1 MQIQQG
7 KQPDPKELFNFDNT
21 QCVKKTN
28 TNILITNFSCLLRYG
43 VEINDLKIAECIQ
56 KGVPVIK
63 QDIDKGINEFISS
76 NFDLSIMARSI
87 QCLKNPD
94 LALNEM
100 LQISKRCVVTV
111 PNLGY
116 WRCRI
121 NLASGKM
128 PVTPELP
135 SSWYETEN
143 IHLCTIKDF
152 EKLCLDKNIKIN
164 KIVGLNE
171 NKTSEIKKN
180 NLEIKNL
187 FSKFKKLILIIPN
200 NCSEKIIITIPA
212 TILNISEFCKS
223 V

>member
-1 MQIQQG
+1 MAIKLSKIINSWVPENSKVIDFG
-7 KQPDPKELFNFDNT
+7 CGDGSLLKELFENK
-21 QCVKKTN
+21 QV
-28 TNILITNFSCLLRYG
+28 LGYG
-43 VEINDLKIAECIQ
+43 VEINDTKIEKCIE

-63 QDIDKGINEFISS
+63 LDIDKGLNDFMSS

-94 LALNEM
+94 LALNRM
-100 LQISKRCVVTV
+100 LELSKRCVVTL

-128 PVTPELP
+128 PITPELP

-152 EKLCLDKNIKIN
+152 ENLCLKENIRIKDKVFINRNGDQGSLSKIN
-164 KIVGLNE
+164 P
-171 NKTSEIKKN
+171 
-180 NLEIKNL
+180 NL
-187 FSKFKKLILIIPN
+187 FAVEGVYLL
-200 NCSEKIIITIPA
+200 ER
-212 TILNISEFCKS
+212 
-223 V
+223 

>member
-1 MQIQQG
+1 MAIQLSEIIKKWVPENSKVIDFG
-7 KQPDPKELFNFDNT
+7 CGNGSLLDELIID
-21 QCVKKTN
+21 K
-28 TNILITNFSCLLRYG
+28 NILGYG

-76 NFDLSIMARSI
+76 NFDLSIMARSN

-100 LQISKRCVVTV
+100 LQNSKRCVVTV

-152 EKLCLDKNIKIN
+152 EKLCSDKNIKVKDKIFIN
-164 KIVGLNE
+164 RRGTQSSLSLI
-171 NKTSEIKKN
+171 SP
-180 NLEIKNL
+180 NL
-187 FSKFKKLILIIPN
+187 FAVEGVYLL
-200 NCSEKIIITIPA
+200 EK
-212 TILNISEFCKS
+212 
-223 V
+223 

>member
-1 MQIQQG
+1 MAIQLSEIIKKWVPENSKVIDFG
-7 KQPDPKELFNFDNT
+7 CGNGSLLDELIID
-21 QCVKKTN
+21 K
-28 TNILITNFSCLLRYG
+28 NILGYG

-116 WRCRI
+116 WKCRI

-152 EKLCLDKNIKIN
+152 EKLCSDKNIKIKD
-164 KIVGLNE
+164 KIFINRRGTQSSL
-171 NKTSEIKKN
+171 SLISP
-180 NLEIKNL
+180 NL
-187 FSKFKKLILIIPN
+187 FAVEGVYLL
-200 NCSEKIIITIPA
+200 EK
-212 TILNISEFCKS
+212 
-223 V
+223 

>member
-1 MQIQQG
+1 MAIKLSKIINSWVPENSKVIDFG
-7 KQPDPKELFNFDNT
+7 CGDGSLLKELLENK
-21 QCVKKTN
+21 QV
-28 TNILITNFSCLLRYG
+28 LGYG
-43 VEINDLKIAECIQ
+43 VEINDTKIEKCIG

-63 QDIDKGINEFISS
+63 LDIDKGLNDFMSS

-94 LALNEM
+94 LALNRM
-100 LQISKRCVVTV
+100 LELSKRCVVTL

-128 PVTPELP
+128 PITPELP

-152 EKLCLDKNIKIN
+152 ENLCLKENISIKDKVFINRNGDQGGLSKIN
-164 KIVGLNE
+164 P
-171 NKTSEIKKN
+171 
-180 NLEIKNL
+180 NL
-187 FSKFKKLILIIPN
+187 FAVEGVYLL
-200 NCSEKIIITIPA
+200 EK
-212 TILNISEFCKS
+212 
-223 V
+223 

>member
-1 MQIQQG
+1 MAIKLSKIINSWVPENSKVIDFG
-7 KQPDPKELFNFDNT
+7 CGDGSLLKELFENK
-21 QCVKKTN
+21 QV
-28 TNILITNFSCLLRYG
+28 LGYG
-43 VEINDLKIAECIQ
+43 VEINNTKIEKCIE

-63 QDIDKGINEFISS
+63 LDIDKGLNDFMSS

-94 LALNEM
+94 LALNTM
-100 LQISKRCVVTV
+100 LELSKRCVVTL

-128 PVTPELP
+128 PITPELP

-152 EKLCLDKNIKIN
+152 ENLCLKENIRIKDKVFINRNGDQGGLSKIN
-164 KIVGLNE
+164 P
-171 NKTSEIKKN
+171 
-180 NLEIKNL
+180 NL
-187 FSKFKKLILIIPN
+187 FAVEGVYLL
-200 NCSEKIIITIPA
+200 EK
-212 TILNISEFCKS
+212 
-223 V
+223 

>member
-1 MQIQQG
+1 MAIKLSKIINSWVPENSKVIDFG
-7 KQPDPKELFNFDNT
+7 CGDGSLLKELFENK
-21 QCVKKTN
+21 QV
-28 TNILITNFSCLLRYG
+28 LGYG
-43 VEINDLKIAECIQ
+43 VEINDTKIEKCIG

-63 QDIDKGINEFISS
+63 LDIDKGLNDFMSS

-94 LALNEM
+94 LALNRM
-100 LQISKRCVVTV
+100 LELSKRCVVTL

-128 PVTPELP
+128 PITPELP

-152 EKLCLDKNIKIN
+152 ENLCLKENINIKDKVFIN
-164 KIVGLNE
+164 RNGDQGGLSKINP
-171 NKTSEIKKN
+171 
-180 NLEIKNL
+180 NL
-187 FSKFKKLILIIPN
+187 FAVEGVYLL
-200 NCSEKIIITIPA
+200 ER
-212 TILNISEFCKS
+212 
-223 V
+223 

>member
-1 MQIQQG
+1 MAIKLSKIINSWVPENSKVIDFG
-7 KQPDPKELFNFDNT
+7 CGDGSLLKELLENK
-21 QCVKKTN
+21 QV
-28 TNILITNFSCLLRYG
+28 LGYG
-43 VEINDLKIAECIQ
+43 VEINDTKIEKCIE

-63 QDIDKGINEFISS
+63 LDIDKGLNDFMSS

-94 LALNEM
+94 LALNRM
-100 LQISKRCVVTV
+100 LELSKRCVVTL

-128 PVTPELP
+128 PITPELP

-152 EKLCLDKNIKIN
+152 ENLCLKENIRIKDKVFINRNGDQGGLSKIN
-164 KIVGLNE
+164 P
-171 NKTSEIKKN
+171 
-180 NLEIKNL
+180 NL
-187 FSKFKKLILIIPN
+187 FAVEGVYLL
-200 NCSEKIIITIPA
+200 EK
-212 TILNISEFCKS
+212 
-223 V
+223 

>member
-1 MQIQQG
+1 
-7 KQPDPKELFNFDNT
+7 
-21 QCVKKTN
+21 
-28 TNILITNFSCLLRYG
+28 
-43 VEINDLKIAECIQ
+43 
-56 KGVPVIK
+56 
-63 QDIDKGINEFISS
+63 
-76 NFDLSIMARSI
+76 MARSI

-152 EKLCLDKNIKIN
+152 EKLCSDKNIKVKDKIFIN
-164 KIVGLNE
+164 RRGTQSSLSLI
-171 NKTSEIKKN
+171 SP
-180 NLEIKNL
+180 NL
-187 FSKFKKLILIIPN
+187 FAVEGVYLL
-200 NCSEKIIITIPA
+200 EK
-212 TILNISEFCKS
+212 
-223 V
+223 

>member
-1 MQIQQG
+1 MAIKLSKIINSWVPENSKVIDFG
-7 KQPDPKELFNFDNT
+7 CGDGYLLKELFENK
-21 QCVKKTN
+21 QV
-28 TNILITNFSCLLRYG
+28 LGYG
-43 VEINDLKIAECIQ
+43 VEINDTKIEKCIE

-63 QDIDKGINEFISS
+63 LDIDKGLNDFMSS

-94 LALNEM
+94 LALNRM
-100 LQISKRCVVTV
+100 LELSKRCVVTL

-128 PVTPELP
+128 PITPELP

-152 EKLCLDKNIKIN
+152 ENLCLKENINIKDKVFIN
-164 KIVGLNE
+164 RNGDQGGLSKINP
-171 NKTSEIKKN
+171 
-180 NLEIKNL
+180 NL
-187 FSKFKKLILIIPN
+187 FAVEGVYLL
-200 NCSEKIIITIPA
+200 EK
-212 TILNISEFCKS
+212 
-223 V
+223 

>member
-1 MQIQQG
+1 MAIKLSKIINSWVPENSKVIDFG
-7 KQPDPKELFNFDNT
+7 CGDGSLLKELFENK
-21 QCVKKTN
+21 QV
-28 TNILITNFSCLLRYG
+28 LGYG
-43 VEINDLKIAECIQ
+43 VEINDTKIEKCIE

-63 QDIDKGINEFISS
+63 LDIDKGLNDFMSS

-94 LALNEM
+94 LALNRM
-100 LQISKRCVVTV
+100 LELSKRCVVTL

-128 PVTPELP
+128 PITPELP

-152 EKLCLDKNIKIN
+152 ENLCLKENISIKDKVFINRNGDQGGLSKIN
-164 KIVGLNE
+164 P
-171 NKTSEIKKN
+171 
-180 NLEIKNL
+180 NL
-187 FSKFKKLILIIPN
+187 FAVEGVYLL
-200 NCSEKIIITIPA
+200 EK
-212 TILNISEFCKS
+212 
-223 V
+223 

>member
-1 MQIQQG
+1 MAIQLSQIIKNWVPENSKVIDFG
-7 KQPDPKELFNFDNT
+7 CGSGSLLNE
-21 QCVKKTN
+21 
-28 TNILITNFSCLLRYG
+28 LITDKNVLGYG

-100 LQISKRCVVTV
+100 LQLSKRCVVTV

-152 EKLCLDKNIKIN
+152 EKLCSDKNIKVIDRIFIN
-164 KIVGLNE
+164 KKGKQSILSS
-171 NKTSEIKKN
+171 KSP
-180 NLEIKNL
+180 NL
-187 FSKFKKLILIIPN
+187 FAVEGVYLL
-200 NCSEKIIITIPA
+200 EK
-212 TILNISEFCKS
+212 
-223 V
+223 

>member
-1 MQIQQG
+1 MAIKLSKIINSWVPENSKVIDFG
-7 KQPDPKELFNFDNT
+7 CGDGSLLKELFENK
-21 QCVKKTN
+21 QV
-28 TNILITNFSCLLRYG
+28 LGYG
-43 VEINDLKIAECIQ
+43 VEINDLKIEKCIE

-63 QDIDKGINEFISS
+63 LDIDKGLNDFMSS

-94 LALNEM
+94 LALNRM
-100 LQISKRCVVTV
+100 LELSKRCVVTL

-128 PVTPELP
+128 PITPELP

-152 EKLCLDKNIKIN
+152 ENLCLKENISIKDKVFINRNGDQGGLSKIN
-164 KIVGLNE
+164 P
-171 NKTSEIKKN
+171 
-180 NLEIKNL
+180 NL
-187 FSKFKKLILIIPN
+187 FAVEGVYLL
-200 NCSEKIIITIPA
+200 EK
-212 TILNISEFCKS
+212 
-223 V
+223 

>member
-1 MQIQQG
+1 MATRLSKIINSWVPENSKVIDFG
-7 KQPDPKELFNFDNT
+7 CGDGSLLKELFENK
-21 QCVKKTN
+21 QV
-28 TNILITNFSCLLRYG
+28 LGYG
-43 VEINDLKIAECIQ
+43 VEINDTKIEKCIG

-63 QDIDKGINEFISS
+63 LDIDKGLNDFMSS

-94 LALNEM
+94 LALNRM
-100 LQISKRCVVTV
+100 LELSKRCVVTL

-128 PVTPELP
+128 PITPELP

-152 EKLCLDKNIKIN
+152 ENLCLKENININDKVFINRNGDQGGLSKIN
-164 KIVGLNE
+164 P
-171 NKTSEIKKN
+171 
-180 NLEIKNL
+180 NL
-187 FSKFKKLILIIPN
+187 FAVEGVYLL
-200 NCSEKIIITIPA
+200 EK
-212 TILNISEFCKS
+212 
-223 V
+223 

>member
-1 MQIQQG
+1 MAIKLSKIINSWVPENSKVIDFG
-7 KQPDPKELFNFDNT
+7 CGDGSLLKELFENK
-21 QCVKKTN
+21 QV
-28 TNILITNFSCLLRYG
+28 LGYG
-43 VEINDLKIAECIQ
+43 VEINDTKIEKCIE

-63 QDIDKGINEFISS
+63 LDIDKGLNDFMSS

-94 LALNEM
+94 LALNRM
-100 LQISKRCVVTV
+100 LELSKRCVVTL

-128 PVTPELP
+128 PITPELP

-152 EKLCLDKNIKIN
+152 ENLCLKENISIKDKVFINRKGDQGGLSKIN
-164 KIVGLNE
+164 P
-171 NKTSEIKKN
+171 
-180 NLEIKNL
+180 NL
-187 FSKFKKLILIIPN
+187 FAVEGVYLL
-200 NCSEKIIITIPA
+200 EK
-212 TILNISEFCKS
+212 
-223 V
+223 

>member
-1 MQIQQG
+1 MAIQLSDIIKKWVPENSKVIDFG
-7 KQPDPKELFNFDNT
+7 CGNGSLLDELIID
-21 QCVKKTN
+21 K
-28 TNILITNFSCLLRYG
+28 NILGYG
-43 VEINDLKIAECIQ
+43 VEINDSKIAECIQ

-152 EKLCLDKNIKIN
+152 EKLCLDKNIKVKDKIFIN
-164 KIVGLNE
+164 RRGTQSSLSLI
-171 NKTSEIKKN
+171 SP
-180 NLEIKNL
+180 NL
-187 FSKFKKLILIIPN
+187 FAVEGVYLL
-200 NCSEKIIITIPA
+200 EK
-212 TILNISEFCKS
+212 
-223 V
+223 